1 MSENPLLE
9 RARRFLS
16 ALRHCQVLGLT
27 VEAADEKGLTLRLPY
42 SQRSSA
48 TRKAGSSTAARSPP

>member
-16 ALRHCQVLGLT
+16 ALRHCQVLG
-27 VEAADEKGLTLRLPY
+27 
-42 SQRSSA
+42 
-48 TRKAGSSTAARSPP
+48 